1 VKKIRYYISGH
12 GLGHASR
19 SCQILNTLRRRHP
32 GVALGVVTAAHPWF
46 LERTLDPSIPVRR
59 RILDLGV
66 LQHDSLVMR
75 ERETLLAYREFLP
88 ERQRTVE
95 EEADSLLGEGVSLVA
110 ADIPP
115 CAFAAASR
123 AGIPSVG
130 ISNFSW
136 DWIYEHLAERYAGF
150 EDVLESVRGDYASA
164 DLLLRLPFSG
174 DFPAFRR
181 IEDIPMVA
189 RRARRGASQVR
200 KLLKVPPG
208 KKIGLVSFGGFGL
221 EDFRFEA
228 LARISGW
235 VFLAEPTHGRSAW
248 NLLPLP
254 TDGLAY
260 PELVGAADAVI
271 TKPGYGIVSECI
283 ANGTPVLYTSR
294 GDFRE
299 QSLLVDALHRFG
311 RALEISNG
319 DLRRGHWEEAL
330 ESLLSLPQPADR
342 IDADGDVA
350 AADRLAGLA

>member
-1 VKKIRYYISGH
+1 MKKIRYYISGH

-19 SCQILNTLRRRHP
+19 SCQILNTLHRRHP
-32 GVALGVVTAAHPWF
+32 DVALEAVTAAHPWF
-46 LERTLDPSIPVRR
+46 LERFLDPSVQVRR

-88 ERQRTVE
+88 NRQRIVG
-95 EEADSLLGEGVSLVA
+95 EEADSLLCEGVSLVA

-115 CAFAAASR
+115 CAFAAAAR

-136 DWIYEHLAERYAGF
+136 DWIYEYMARKFAGF
-150 EDVLESVRGDYASA
+150 EDVLDSVRGDYACA

-189 RRARRGASQVR
+189 RRARRGAADVR
-200 KLLKVPPG
+200 KLLEIPPW
-208 KKIGLVSFGGFGL
+208 KKLGLVSFGGFGL
-221 EDFRFEA
+221 EEFQFKT
-228 LARISGW
+228 LSRISGW
-235 VFLAEPTHGRSAW
+235 VFLAETALAETAA
-248 NLLPLP
+248 NLRPLP
-254 TDGLAY
+254 TEGLAY
-260 PELVGAADAVI
+260 PDLVGASDAVI

-283 ANGTPVLYTSR
+283 ANRTPVLYTSR

-311 RALEISNG
+311 RALEISNE
-319 DLRRGHWEEAL
+319 DLRKGQWEEAL
-330 ESLLSLPQPADR
+330 EGLLALPQPADR

-350 AADRLAGLA
+350 AADRLGELA